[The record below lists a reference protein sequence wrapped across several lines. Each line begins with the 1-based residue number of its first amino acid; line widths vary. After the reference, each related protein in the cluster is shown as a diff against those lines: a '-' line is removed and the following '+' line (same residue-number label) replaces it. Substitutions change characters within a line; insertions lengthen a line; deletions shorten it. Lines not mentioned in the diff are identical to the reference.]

1 MEFIADFHLH
11 SKFSRATSKQMN
23 LESLD
28 RWAAIKGIKVIGTG
42 DFTHPEWL
50 KELKEKLKPVV
61 PGLFKLKD
69 KNTETKFI
77 LTAEVSCVY
86 SKKGKL
92 RKIHL
97 ILFSPSLEVCEKIN
111 SYLSLYGNLKADGRP
126 ILGIE
131 AKEVVKIAL
140 NVNIN
145 IVVIPAHIW
154 TPWFSLFGSKS
165 GFDSVEECFE
175 EYSKYIFAGETGLS
189 SDPAMNW
196 RLSALDKLALISCS
210 DAHSPSHI
218 GREAC
223 VFNLDMSYF
232 EIIKAIQDKDSKKF
246 LYTIELYPEEGKYHY
261 DGHRFCN
268 ISFSPAETKKYNGLC
283 PSCGKPLTIGVL
295 SRVEQLS
302 DRPEGFKP
310 KNAIPFKSLI
320 PLKEIIADA
329 LNQGVNTIEV
339 EKEYEKLIK
348 KFGNE
353 FNVLLNVTRED
364 LEKITSGEIAEGV
377 ERARKGS
384 VFIKP
389 GYDGVYGKISLFK
402 REEEKNFSKQGIL
415 FNL

>member
-11 SKFSRATSKQMN
+11 SKFSRATSQQMN

-50 KELKEKLKPVV
+50 KELKEKLEPAA

-69 KNTETKFI
+69 KNTETNFI
-77 LTAEVSCVY
+77 ITAEVSCVY

-97 ILFSPSLEVCEKIN
+97 ILFSPSFEVCEKIN
-111 SYLSLYGNLKADGRP
+111 SYLNLHGNLKADGRP
-126 ILGIE
+126 ILGTE

-145 IVVIPAHIW
+145 AVVIPAHIW

-165 GFDSVEECFE
+165 GFDSIEECFE

-196 RLSALDKLALISCS
+196 RLSALDKITLISCS

-223 VFNLDMSYF
+223 AFNVDMSYF
-232 EIIKAIQDKDSKKF
+232 EIIKAIQDKDSKKI
-246 LYTIELYPEEGKYHY
+246 LYTIEFYPEEGKYHY
-261 DGHRFCN
+261 DGHRLCN

-295 SRVEQLS
+295 SRVEQLA
-302 DRPEGFKP
+302 DRPEGFNP
-310 KNAIPFKSLI
+310 PNAIPFKSLI

-353 FNVLLNVTRED
+353 FNVLLNVTSED
-364 LEKITSGEIAEGV
+364 LEKITSREIAEGV

-389 GYDGVYGKISLFK
+389 GYDGIYGKISLFK
-402 REEEKNFSKQGIL
+402 REEEKNFSKQGTL